1 MDNFKIIGLGL
12 VFIIAGLLMIYYA
25 SSQPKSIFFS
35 IKAKGYIAGITFI
48 IIGIIYM
55 LNELHLW

>member
-1 MDNFKIIGLGL
+1 MEALKIIGLG
-12 VFIIAGLLMIYYA
+12 FILAIIGVLMIWYT
-25 SSQPKSIFFS
+25 STRPKSFFFS

-48 IIGIIYM
+48 IIGIIYI